1 MEIITAV
8 RENSNDLVATYLPLA
23 GAPEAEN
30 MEGRLPVADAIGP
43 VADARPLTNRE
54 VSLLNDQEGLCTGM
68 SWQRAAQI
76 TCCIVAC
83 LGINAGAGVA
93 CLGTTC

>member
-1 MEIITAV
+1 MSTITAI
-8 RENSNDLVATYLPLA
+8 RNNSDDLVGQYLPLP

-43 VADARPLTNRE
+43 LADARPLTKRE

-76 TCCIVAC
+76 TCCIVGC

-93 CLGTTC
+93 CLGTPC